1 VTALTRILFP
11 LPDYRRTPLTL
22 LGWWESRRLTFNL
35 IVGGAGLVTLTV
47 IGLVSLL
54 PPRQT
59 LPAGFP
65 WLGVIVYGV
74 LANVCYSC
82 GWLAE
87 VAMRAVWREEA
98 PYAGPALFRQGLSF
112 AVGLTLLPIP
122 LAVLSWVVRLVG
134 RLLS

>member
-11 LPDYRRTPLTL
+11 LPDYRRTPFTL
-22 LGWWESRRLTFNL
+22 FRWWEARRLTYNL

-47 IGLVSLL
+47 VGLVSLL
-54 PPRQT
+54 PPQQP
-59 LPAGFP
+59 LFPGFP
-65 WLGVIVYGV
+65 WLGVVVYGV

-87 VAMRAVWREEA
+87 LGMRALWRDEA
-98 PYAGPALFRQGLSF
+98 PFAGPAMFRQGLSF

-122 LAVLSWVVRLVG
+122 LAVLSWVVRLAG
-134 RLLS
+134 RLLF